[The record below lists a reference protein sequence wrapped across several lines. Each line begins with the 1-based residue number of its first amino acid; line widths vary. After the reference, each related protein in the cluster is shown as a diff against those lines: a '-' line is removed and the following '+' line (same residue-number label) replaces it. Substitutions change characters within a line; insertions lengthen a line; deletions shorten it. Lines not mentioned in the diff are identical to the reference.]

1 MTSSVARL
9 KKPGL
14 ETTFMID
21 NFFAKKD
28 VELKKKVYV
37 HSFQN
42 MFKYYLI
49 LTRTSRIGQFLPFVL
64 LAMLPKKLRMITFLR

>member
-28 VELKKKVYV
+28 VKLKKKCLCSLFSKYV
-37 HSFQN
+37 
-42 MFKYYLI
+42 
-49 LTRTSRIGQFLPFVL
+49 
-64 LAMLPKKLRMITFLR
+64 